1 MYASKIK
8 ILIVD
13 DNQQLR
19 DMLTLSFSQIPNCDV
34 LNAKNG
40 SEALNIIRT
49 ERPNIVFLDI
59 MMPGEIDGYAVCEF
73 VKTSSFKDC
82 FVVILSARSHAR
94 DKNYGFAMGADK
106 YVTKPFSPLKLIEI
120 IDEWRLQNAPQ
131 AFEKK
136 RILIVDDEPLM
147 SEMLKKML
155 EQDEHEV
162 ICAIDGIEAIH
173 IFKEQQID
181 LVITD
186 IMMPGKDGI
195 ELIFEIL
202 EEKPNMPIIA
212 MSGNLFLVS
221 SDVNGSPA
229 EVLGISYVLNK
240 PFSLQELKMAV
251 AKSIANSKGI

>member
-1 MYASKIK
+1 MK
-8 ILIVD
+8 ILVVD
-13 DNQQLR
+13 DNQPFR
-19 DMLTLSFSQIPNCDV
+19 EMLILTFNQIPNCEV

-49 ERPNIVFLDI
+49 KRPNIVFLDV
-59 MMPGEIDGYAVCEF
+59 MMPGEIDGFAVCEF

-82 FVVILSARSHAR
+82 FVVILSAKSQTC
-94 DKNYGFAMGADK
+94 DKNYGLAMGADK

-120 IDEWRLQNAPQ
+120 IDEWRLQNIPQ
-131 AFEKK
+131 VFSKK

-147 SEMLKKML
+147 RQMLGKML
-155 EQDEHEV
+155 EKDEHDV
-162 ICAIDGIEAIH
+162 ICANDGIEAIRV
-173 IFKEQQID
+173 FKEQQID

-186 IMMPGKDGI
+186 LVMPGKDGI

-229 EVLGISYVLNK
+229 DLLGISCVLNK
-240 PFSLQELKMAV
+240 PFTIQELRMAI
-251 AKSIANSKGI
+251 ARSISNVKNGQK